1 MLLSNVLLPLQYCT
15 QGITYYAIFCSNIP
29 DPISHVIHE
38 SRLRK
43 LRVVVIFDNF
53 REYSGVGA

>member
-1 MLLSNVLLPLQYCT
+1 MLLSNVLRPLQYCT
-15 QGITYYAIFCSNIP
+15 QGIKYYAIFCSNIP

-43 LRVVVIFDNF
+43 LKVVVVFDNF
-53 REYSGVGA
+53 REYSRVGA